1 MNVIQYQD
9 LLKQILIDNPSPEI
23 TIPETD
29 LELETRSLPITL
41 PKTTWN
47 LLNNFKQT
55 EFTKHKQLIS
65 LVQLFEEV
73 IINNLLCSRVAIMA
87 QIVKVGD

>member
-9 LLKQILIDNPSPEI
+9 LLKETLKNNPSPEI
-23 TIPETD
+23 IPETD

-41 PKTTWN
+41 PKTAWN
-47 LLNNFKQT
+47 LLDNFEQT
-55 EFTKHKQLIS
+55 EFTKYKQLIN

>member
-9 LLKQILIDNPSPEI
+9 LLKETLKNNPSPEI
-23 TIPETD
+23 IPETD
-29 LELETRSLPITL
+29 LELETRSLPMTL
-41 PKTTWN
+41 PKTSWT
-47 LLNNFKQT
+47 LLDNFEQT

>member
-9 LLKQILIDNPSPEI
+9 LLKETLKNNPSPEI
-23 TIPETD
+23 IPETD
-29 LELETRSLPITL
+29 LELETRSLPMTL
-41 PKTTWN
+41 PKTSWN
-47 LLNNFKQT
+47 LLDNFEQT

>member
-9 LLKQILIDNPSPEI
+9 LLKEILKNNLLPEI
-23 TIPETD
+23 SIPETD
-29 LELETRSLPITL
+29 LELETRSLPMTL
-41 PKTTWN
+41 PKTSWT
-47 LLNNFKQT
+47 LLDNFEQT

-73 IINNLLCSRVAIMA
+73 IINNLLCSNIAIMA
-87 QIVKVGD
+87 QIIKVGD

>member
-9 LLKQILIDNPSPEI
+9 YLRQVLKNNPSPEI

-55 EFTKHKQLIS
+55 EFTKHKHLIS

>member
-41 PKTTWN
+41 PNK
-47 LLNNFKQT
+47 LKP
-55 EFTKHKQLIS
+55 
-65 LVQLFEEV
+65 
-73 IINNLLCSRVAIMA
+73 
-87 QIVKVGD
+87 